1 MVSLWLSITV
11 FFLQILS
18 AVLQEGIR
26 DDSRVE
32 SVVRQAVADEFSSEI
47 LTNRTRAFLS
57 CASGEMVVKLNFS
70 EPFRGITYTDYDR
83 TSPCR
88 FYGDG
93 SKYYQL
99 RIPLKGCGTRQEAP
113 RVFVNNII
121 VRFHRSLQLEE
132 DEIKTIICRYPP
144 PLAPTP
150 NNAVAPII
158 EPAPA
163 AAAVLPPKLSEV
175 ELLLIICA
183 LLFLTLLL
191 LGIGVAYYCLKKRN
205 IKVIKRKKAMSSAPG
220 SAITKLSGSTM
231 GSLMFDQIR
240 IPRAIAQS
248 ISGSEAALLTTA
260 DRSDT
265 IPSDY
270 PSESPSSINSDAEEM
285 EGRRSIL
292 VSETSTTKHDKYRY
306 ENTAFIPDE
315 GSVRS
320 GYPLDQERDESVSSV
335 PITTLT
341 KPPEKRPRL
350 KTKIAMEQLLTT
362 ISEREDI
369 LQQESID
376 RRYAKMTEAK
386 SDIRPPPPYIQPQIA
401 STQTRVK
408 RRPPSLY
415 GSIPDNDNWSQS
427 EVESRPP
434 VQPYIRQPNIQ
445 TATYTDYLID
455 TQDLTDTIEDTTRHQ
470 KTTTQLLEEE
480 RALVPRKPKIMVQNI
495 DDVYVTTTTE
505 TIATEHVT
513 KHTRDTIE
521 PLEKAPTPSPSWDVT
536 IRHYPTDITDYS
548 NTVTDKYQVTSRTEE
563 SSHPTSSPQPP
574 PPPPPPPPPAP
585 PTTTHSPDWD
595 VLIRVLQPPRMEG
608 IEELNIEDKETW
620 RTLITTNQTFRSLI
634 QEATTVE
641 EYIKISE
648 DVRYENLFSREAWT
662 VIIKILTIPPLNPP
676 AETLPQP
683 SVYVQ
688 RYRKRSEGMRRPSYP
703 NRQTIDA
710 DMRSVTEYDMDF
722 TRAERES
729 LWSVDTGCTYRTS
742 RSIAERSTS
751 EFVEDVPTYF
761 RSHPPPLERS
771 SSEFVTVPDTISS
784 GRFASSSSEMRSYSN
799 GAEVHRSTRSRDNH
813 ALFERS
819 STEIIINS
827 PILEA
832 IHTNSERQE
841 IDYK

>member
-1 MVSLWLSITV
+1 MVALWLSITV
-11 FFLQILS
+11 FLLQILS

-26 DDSRVE
+26 DDSRVD

-150 NNAVAPII
+150 NNAVAPIL
-158 EPAPA
+158 EPAPP

-270 PSESPSSINSDAEEM
+270 PSESPSSINSDAEEI
-285 EGRRSIL
+285 EGGRSVL
-292 VSETSTTKHDKYRY
+292 VSETSTIKHDKYRY
-306 ENTAFIPDE
+306 ENSAFIPDE

-320 GYPLDQERDESVSSV
+320 GYPVDQERDESVSSV
-335 PITTLT
+335 PIMTLT
-341 KPPEKRPRL
+341 KPPEKKPRL

-376 RRYAKMTEAK
+376 RRYARVTEAE
-386 SDIRPPPPYIQPQIA
+386 SDIRPPPPYHQPQIA
-401 STQTRVK
+401 PTQTRIG
-408 RRPPSLY
+408 RRPPSIY

-427 EVESRPP
+427 EMESRPP
-434 VQPYIRQPNIQ
+434 VQPYVREPNLQ

-455 TQDLTDTIEDTTRHQ
+455 TQDATDTIEDTTRHQ
-470 KTTTQLLEEE
+470 KTTYQQLEEE
-480 RALVPRKPKIMVQNI
+480 RALVPRKPKITVQSI

-505 TIATEHVT
+505 TTATEHVT
-513 KHTRDTIE
+513 KHVRNTIE
-521 PLEKAPTPSPSWDVT
+521 PLKKAPTSSPSWDVT
-536 IRHYPTDITDYS
+536 IRHYQSELPDYS
-548 NTVTDKYQVTSRTEE
+548 ATVSDSYHISSGSVEP
-563 SSHPTSSPQPP
+563 SHPASPP
-574 PPPPPPPPPAP
+574 PPPPPPPPQSQSQP
-585 PTTTHSPDWD
+585 PKWD
-595 VLIRVLQPPRMEG
+595 VLIRVLEPPRLEG
-608 IEELNIEDKETW
+608 IEELTIEDKETW

-648 DVRYENLFSREAWT
+648 DVRYENLFSRETWI

-676 AETLPQP
+676 AETVPQP
-683 SVYVQ
+683 PVHIP
-688 RYRKRSEGMRRPSYP
+688 RYRKRSEGTRRPSYP
-703 NRQTIDA
+703 NMKQTIDM
-710 DMRSVTEYDMDF
+710 DMRSVTEFDMDF
-722 TRAERES
+722 SRAERES

-761 RSHPPPLERS
+761 QYHPPPLERS

-784 GRFASSSSEMRSYSN
+784 GRFTSSSAEVRSSRFSN
-799 GAEVHRSTRSRDNH
+799 AEVHRSTRSRDNH

-832 IHTNSERQE
+832 IHTNGVREE
-841 IDYK
+841 IEYK